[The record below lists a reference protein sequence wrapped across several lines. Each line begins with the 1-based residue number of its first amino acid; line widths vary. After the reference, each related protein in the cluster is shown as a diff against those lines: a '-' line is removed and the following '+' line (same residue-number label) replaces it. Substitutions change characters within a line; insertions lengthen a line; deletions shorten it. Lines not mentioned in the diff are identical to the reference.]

1 MQVNHA
7 LTILKIGL
15 KRKNLLI
22 YWKYYTQQEI
32 IISWLKISIDRF
44 LKNFYCSQVM
54 SYLCQKSKKMG
65 VTAFFPETKR
75 VENFPDLVHVS
86 QHDPQ
91 GFIAKNIEAVNGS
104 KQS

>member
-1 MQVNHA
+1 
-7 LTILKIGL
+7 
-15 KRKNLLI
+15 
-22 YWKYYTQQEI
+22 
-32 IISWLKISIDRF
+32 
-44 LKNFYCSQVM
+44 M
-54 SYLCQKSKKMG
+54 SYLCQKSKKMR